1 MARSKASTIGSA
13 YLSSRSCLKLNGK
26 FEMTRDRNAIGLRYL
41 PNGRLLKNGN
51 IPINTIN
58 KFKFKILLS

>member
-1 MARSKASTIGSA
+1 
-13 YLSSRSCLKLNGK
+13 
-26 FEMTRDRNAIGLRYL
+26 MTRDRNTIGLRYL
-41 PNGRLLKNGN
+41 QNGKLLKNGN

>member
-1 MARSKASTIGSA
+1 
-13 YLSSRSCLKLNGK
+13 
-26 FEMTRDRNAIGLRYL
+26 MTRDSNAIGLRYL

-58 KFKFKILLS
+58 KFKFKILLSQAQQSARPSESIFRRPLAYFTDRM

>member
-1 MARSKASTIGSA
+1 
-13 YLSSRSCLKLNGK
+13 
-26 FEMTRDRNAIGLRYL
+26 MTRDRNAIGLRYL
-41 PNGRLLKNGN
+41 PNGRLLKNAN